1 MLAIAQPQAME
12 DVVAQALGQARLM
25 MWLLGIFAGVALLL
39 ATVGIYGAV
48 AYTVEQRTGEI
59 GVRMALGAQ
68 TTDVL
73 RLVVMQGM
81 TPVLFGL
88 AVGLATAL
96 AVGRLIK
103 SQLFETSAYNPMLLS
118 GTLAILA
125 FAALLAC
132 LFPARRATLVNPVE
146 ALRAE

>member
-1 MLAIAQPQAME
+1 MNE
-12 DVVAQALGQARLM
+12 VVGSRRPAPSDDDLARL
-25 MWLLGIFAGVALLL
+25 FAGIALLL

-68 TTDVL
+68 T
-73 RLVVMQGM
+73 RESCGSSFQGM
-81 TPVLFGL
+81 KPVIFGL
-88 AVGLATAL
+88 IIGLTAAL

-118 GTLAILA
+118 GTLVILA
-125 FAALLAC
+125 AAALLAC
-132 LFPARRATLVNPVE
+132 LFPARRATLVNPVD